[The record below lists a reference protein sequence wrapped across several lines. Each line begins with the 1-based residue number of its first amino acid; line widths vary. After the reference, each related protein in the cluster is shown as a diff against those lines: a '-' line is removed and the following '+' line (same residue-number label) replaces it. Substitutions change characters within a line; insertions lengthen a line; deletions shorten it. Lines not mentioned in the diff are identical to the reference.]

1 MAWGRVDDSLAFHP
15 KVMLAG
21 NEAMGLWVR
30 ALSYSCQQLTDGY
43 ITDQMVTVMGG
54 QMGSQAL
61 VECGLWHEVE
71 GGYQFND
78 WADYQPSR
86 ESVLAERDAAKTRMS
101 KFRGKVVT
109 RSEDVRANERRT
121 NEERTENERRLFG
134 VGSALVRA
142 PHPIPS
148 HPTTTSNDVVV
159 QAPLKRGARIPDE
172 FIVSPAMRAWA
183 ATSAPNVDVDRTTLK
198 FVDYWRSTTK
208 NATKVDWVATWRV
221 WLMNESDRTQAKPT
235 PEQRVRRIMALGND
249 LVDDQKGL
257 EA

>member
-21 NEAMGLWVR
+21 NDAMGLWVR
-30 ALSYSCQQLTDGY
+30 ALSYSCQQLTDGF
-43 ITDQMVTVMGG
+43 ITEQMVTVMGG
-54 QMGSQAL
+54 QVACQAL
-61 VECGLWHEVE
+61 VECGLWHQVD

-86 ESVLAERDAAKTRMS
+86 DLVLAKRDDARARMS
-101 KFRGKVVT
+101 KIRGKIVT
-109 RSEDVRANERRT
+109 RSEDVRANFARSS
-121 NEERTENERRLFG
+121 EEVPAKFARSSRD
-134 VGSALVRA
+134 VRA

-148 HPTTTSNDVVV
+148 HPTTSNDVVKRL
-159 QAPLKRGARIPDE
+159 APLKRGARIPDE
-172 FIVSPAMRAWA
+172 FMVSAAMRAWA
-183 ATSAPNVDVDRTTLK
+183 ATSAPNVDVDRVTLK

-235 PEQRVRRIMALGND
+235 PEQRARRTMTLATD
-249 LVDDQKGL
+249 LIDEQKGL
-257 EA
+257 QA